1 MGKSLPG
8 DDAFTL
14 TELLVVIAII
24 AVLAAIAVPSLQAMM
39 ARGRDARC
47 ASNLKALGAGVHAFC
62 ADNNGL
68 FPNPRPTSGKTEE
81 YWHRQISTYLG
92 ATNFDAFTGR
102 PKMDNVFLCPSDAN
116 PYYDKISYGM
126 NSNLFRKRIAQATR
140 PSAMMSADSSNPSLI
155 PQREKTN
162 HGIHVHFLRV
172 DGSFAKATNLGTPVS
187 APEIWLISR

>member
-68 FPNPRPTSGKTEE
+68 FPMKTQEISQE
-81 YWHRQISTYLG
+81 DYWHRQISTYLG

-102 PKMDNVFLCPSDAN
+102 SKMENVFLCPSDPK
-116 PYYDKISYGM
+116 PYSGKQSYGM
-126 NSNLFRKRIAQATR
+126 NSELRGKRLTQVSRI
-140 PSAMMSADSSNPSLI
+140 SAILIADSSNPSLT
-155 PQREKTN
+155 PTRAKTN
-162 HGIHVHFLRV
+162 HTGHVHFVRV
-172 DGSFAKATNLGTPVS
+172 DGSFGKVTNVGTPVT